1 MAQCRNFLTKFPGK
15 VNQTLNAEGG
25 MEKSVL
31 WLDAGDNSIGSA
43 IIRSNNKKTD
53 RPYCPSQ

>member
-15 VNQTLNAEGG
+15 VNQTLNAEEG

-31 WLDAGDNSIGSA
+31 WLDAGANSIDLN
-43 IIRSNNKKTD
+43 RFCNYQK
-53 RPYCPSQ
+53 